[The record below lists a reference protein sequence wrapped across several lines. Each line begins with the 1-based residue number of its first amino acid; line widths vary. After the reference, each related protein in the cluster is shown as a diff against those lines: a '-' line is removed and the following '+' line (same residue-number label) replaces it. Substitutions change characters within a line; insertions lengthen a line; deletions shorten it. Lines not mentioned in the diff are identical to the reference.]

1 MKTIGSFVRGCSA
14 VVLASIAKVSVL
26 LGMFLFFLAVSP
38 LASAQSGN
46 VYRLSGAQSVQSV
59 TKGVVLGLREV
70 KVQPRV
76 QSAYAGATVGAALG
90 GLIGVSLGKN
100 SGTAA
105 RSVLGLVGAAI
116 GGVGGQ
122 AAGEHIGAE
131 TAIEVLVETPAPYNR
146 TRVFAIVQPLPAP
159 DIHVGQAVL
168 ILNEGG
174 KNRVIPA
181 AVAVTPV
188 YPAPTEA
195 HQPMTQYQSQRPLRW
210 EQASSPGFVNW
221 QE

>member
-1 MKTIGSFVRGCSA
+1 MKAIGSFVWEWTA
-14 VVLASIAKVSVL
+14 VVLASIAKLASL
-26 LGMFLFFLAVSP
+26 WGMFLFFLAVSP
-38 LASAQSGN
+38 VASAQSGN

-76 QSAYAGATVGAALG
+76 QSAYAAATVGAALG

-105 RSVLGLVGAAI
+105 RSVLGLLGAAL

-131 TAIEVLVETPAPYNR
+131 TAIEVLVETQGPYNR
-146 TRVFAIVQPLPAP
+146 TNVIAIVQPLPAP

-181 AVAVTPV
+181 AVAVAPV
-188 YPAPTEA
+188 DPASTGSQ
-195 HQPMTQYQSQRPLRW
+195 QPLTDYQSHRPQRW
-210 EQASSPGFVNW
+210 EQPSSPRFANW